1 MKHLILAMIA
11 VVAGT
16 LSGNAADLDRS
27 SIKDTFAANVP
38 AIQEVGRAGF
48 GGGYVGASVNW
59 SSLDVGH
66 SGSIDA
72 RNCDKCE
79 RNDEWQF
86 ASGTLPGM
94 SADEFSGGIQAGY
107 NFEIGS
113 VYVGPVVKFDLGG
126 PSASLNRTIFDDP
139 RGRDGDVTGAI
150 DFEVNWSATVAAKL
164 GVQVL
169 DRVGVYGLIG
179 VGFVDVDARGSAHMD
194 LSSLSIGGAGVRTDN
209 HSETVTAFAYGA
221 GVDVKITDRW
231 RAFAE
236 WQRFD
241 LDTFNA
247 NGSVLLDCIKYGYKA
262 DTDLDVV
269 RVGLNAAF

>member
-27 SIKDTFAANVP
+27 SIKDTFADAP
-38 AIQEVGRAGF
+38 AIYKVNSGF

-79 RNDEWQF
+79 HNDEWQF

-107 NFEIGS
+107 NFEIGR

-126 PSASLNRTIFDDP
+126 PSASLNRKLIDSDLP
-139 RGRDGDVTGAI
+139 NDLGDATGAI

-179 VGFVDVDARGSAHMD
+179 VGFVDVDARGSAH
-194 LSSLSIGGAGVRTDN
+194 LNVGGPVGGFGVRTDN

-262 DTDLDVV
+262 DADLDVV